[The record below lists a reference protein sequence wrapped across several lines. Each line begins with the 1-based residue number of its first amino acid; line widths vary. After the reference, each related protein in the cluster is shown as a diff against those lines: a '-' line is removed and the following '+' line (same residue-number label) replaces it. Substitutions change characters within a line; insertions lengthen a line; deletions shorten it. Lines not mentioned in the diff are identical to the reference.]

1 MKTKYVIVLLFCF
14 ISTTLLAQKRDFNG
28 YWEGKVKQLDSDEEF
43 AVRLNII
50 DNNVYVVDS
59 NYEYVNLP
67 ISVSKGYGEQLNF
80 FWMNKGEVWTETQM
94 YSLSFINS
102 ETLSVHFMRH
112 VSNIKSALETSDWG
126 YTALGR
132 LKKVPL

>member
-1 MKTKYVIVLLFCF
+1 MKTKYVIVLLLCL
-14 ISTTLLAQKRDFNG
+14 IRTTLLAQSRDFNG
-28 YWEGKVKQLDSDEEF
+28 YWEGTVKQLDSGEEF
-43 AVRLNII
+43 LVRLNIV
-50 DNNVYVVDS
+50 DNNVYVIDS
-59 NYEYVNLP
+59 EYQYTSYPVS
-67 ISVSKGYGEQLNF
+67 ISQGYGEQLNF
-80 FWMNKGEVWTETQM
+80 FWMNKSEVWTETQL